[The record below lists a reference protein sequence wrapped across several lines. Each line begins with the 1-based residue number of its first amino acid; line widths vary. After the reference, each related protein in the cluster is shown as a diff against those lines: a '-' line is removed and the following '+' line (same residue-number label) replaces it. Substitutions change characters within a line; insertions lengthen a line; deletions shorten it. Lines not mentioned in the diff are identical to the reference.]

1 MSEEYINGI
10 SWILTLE
17 IQTDL
22 VEIDGT
28 KQDDQVHIV
37 FCLSYKGVSRNT
49 CEKTLGEQGDS
60 RLSGKIMFRIRCG
73 RMDGWKINSLISGQV
88 WKSSNSNFLTSFA

>member
-1 MSEEYINGI
+1 M
-10 SWILTLE
+10 
-17 IQTDL
+17 
-22 VEIDGT
+22 EIDGT

-73 RMDGWKINSLISGQV
+73 RMDG
-88 WKSSNSNFLTSFA
+88 